1 MTAPLL
7 LTDAELD
14 AALYAMQHLH
24 EPAALPLRD
33 MPVMVAAHNKLA
45 AARQAR
51 KAQAEMAAFA
61 KRMGAVPVKASEA
74 PPSTNGHAEAPPDLH
89 VVESPTPEANS

>member
-51 KAQAEMAAFA
+51 KAQAEMEAMA
-61 KRMGAVPVKASEA
+61 KRMGAVPVKTSDA
-74 PPSTNGHAEAPPDLH
+74 PTNGHAEAPPDLH
-89 VVESPTPEANS
+89 VVEPPTPEANS